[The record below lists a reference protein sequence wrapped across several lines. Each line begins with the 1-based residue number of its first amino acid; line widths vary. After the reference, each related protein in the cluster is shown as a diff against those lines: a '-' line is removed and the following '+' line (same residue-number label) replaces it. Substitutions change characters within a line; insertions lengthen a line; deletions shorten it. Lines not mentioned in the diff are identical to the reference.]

1 MTLISGSVIV
11 LFLISFP
18 LAHADEW
25 DIILFKAEQRHAT
38 ALEIYKLG
46 QEYMSVQYQKQV
58 LHFDYSKIQNFDK
71 GYVSINATVHHPA
84 KHIQNDIPIKF
95 KTIHG

>member
-1 MTLISGSVIV
+1 MTLISGSVII

-18 LAHADEW
+18 LAHADRFSDW
-25 DIILFKAEQRHAT
+25 LDAYWAG
-38 ALEIYKLG
+38 EITDKEIKKRG
-46 QEYMSVQYQKQV
+46 QEYQAIQYQKEV
-58 LHFDYSKIQNFDK
+58 LHFDYSKVQNFDK
-71 GYVSINATVHHPA
+71 GYVSTNATVHHPA